1 MLAFKKDFI
10 HNKRKKVEIAKQFQ
24 VARYSDNEYLQDRQ

>member
-1 MLAFKKDFI
+1 M
-10 HNKRKKVEIAKQFQ
+10 HNKHKKVEIAKQFQ